1 MSKDSIETNQPLNNL
16 KQVLKIMRITIFFLF
31 FSILFAKSE
40 TSYSQETKFTLNL
53 KSATIKEVCEQIEEA
68 SDFIFVFSDH
78 AEKTINKRVNVI
90 ANSKNVSEILDDVFS
105 ETLLTYRIL
114 DKQIVVYESNEK
126 VSPNIPEQ
134 TSIEKT
140 IQQAPKKRITG
151 RVVDAE
157 GEAIIGANIVEEG
170 TTHGT
175 VTDADGYFSLGVENN
190 ATIRI
195 TYIGYTE
202 QSIPTVGRNSF
213 NIILQE
219 DTQALDELIVVG
231 YGTQKKENLT
241 GAVTQIMA
249 EEFDDRPVPRL
260 SQALQGSVPNLNV
273 TFGGGVPGQDASV
286 NIRGFTSINGG
297 SPYVLIDGI
306 PGNINRLS
314 SQEVESIT
322 VLKDAAASAIYGA
335 QGAFG
340 VILVTTKSA
349 VAGKTTITYSNNF
362 GWSTPTVSTDFITT
376 GYDWMQL
383 NDASIA
389 HVGGYSRYPESDMNE
404 LYLRRNDKTEH
415 PDRPWVTI
423 QNRDGRD
430 RYVYYGNF
438 DWWNIMF
445 HKWQPSTNHSVNFR
459 GGNEKINYMLSGSYN
474 KKNGIMKIHR
484 DKYESYTMRSKIG
497 AQVLPWIKITNNTN
511 FYHQKYDYT
520 GRNGGGNAN
529 FSSINV
535 HASPAYA
542 PINPD
547 GTATYFSGFNNYTI
561 GDGLYAILI
570 DGNTKGQDTKYEFR
584 TTTEVDIDITRDL
597 TATANYSY
605 NLYTDPSFYRQ
616 YPATYS
622 LYPEVIQVAPK
633 ADINR
638 LSEAQQFNHTHVI
651 NLFATYEKSFD
662 RIHNLKVMA
671 GFNQE
676 LHLAKRISASR
687 YDVLSPEL
695 NDLNLAT
702 GDMAM
707 GGGQSELALRGS
719 FYRINY
725 DYKGKYLF
733 ETNGRY
739 DGTSRFPKG
748 DRFGFFPSV
757 SAGWRISEEPFWDP
771 IRPIVDNLKFRV
783 SYGTLGNQAT
793 GSRYMYIPSLS
804 GGTMSYIFDGE
815 RARYIN
821 QPGSVSNRITWEK
834 IRSTNVGVDLNMFRN
849 RFGMSFDI
857 YKRETKDMLAQAATL
872 PLVYGT
878 SEPKQNVADLET
890 KGFELSLNWRDHFLL
905 ADKRF
910 NYSLRGTLSDYQS
923 RITKMN
929 NSTGFTYDYYE
940 GKNIGEI
947 WGFITHG
954 YFKTEAEALTYPV
967 DQSFLNVVRN
977 DNHIG
982 LSAGDI
988 RFEDLDGDGKI
999 TSGTNTI
1006 DNPGDQKVIGNSTP
1020 RYAFGFNIGADYAGF
1035 DLSIFFQ
1042 GIGKANWYPGNEADR
1057 FWGPFGRPYYS
1068 FIPKDFESK
1077 LWTPENPDSYF
1088 PRLLTYIALNARNEL
1103 RATNNRYLQDLA
1115 YIRLK
1120 NLTLGYTL
1128 PQSSLKKLSINKC
1141 RVYVSGENLLT
1152 FTKLESDYIDPEQAI
1167 ANSNARVYPFSTI
1180 YSFGINIT
1188 F

>member
-1 MSKDSIETNQPLNNL
+1 MNKHSIERKDTLNNL
-16 KQVLKIMRITIFFLF
+16 KQTLKIMRITLFFLF
-31 FSILFAKSE
+31 FCILFSSAKD
-40 TSYSQETKFTLNL
+40 SYSQEFTFNL
-53 KSATIKEVCEQIEEA
+53 KSVTIKEVCREIEKN
-68 SDFIFVFSDH
+68 SDFIFVFSDNS
-78 AEKTINKRVNVI
+78 EKMINKKVDI
-90 ANSKNVSEILDDVFS
+90 AVNSKNILEILNNIFS
-105 ETLLTYRIL
+105 NTGLTYKIL
-114 DKQIVVYESNEK
+114 DKQIVVYKSDDRNPVKQVE
-126 VSPNIPEQ
+126 NITPEI
-134 TSIEKT
+134 IE
-140 IQQAPKKRITG
+140 QQPAKKQIIG
-151 RVVDAE
+151 KIVDVN
-157 GEAIIGANIVEEG
+157 GEAIIGANVIEEG
-170 TTHGT
+170 TTNGT
-175 VTDADGYFSLGVENN
+175 VTDVDGNFSLDVENN

-195 TYIGYTE
+195 SYIGYSE
-202 QSIPTVGRNSF
+202 QNISTSGRTNF
-213 NIILQE
+213 NITLQE
-219 DTQALDELIVVG
+219 DTKALDEVIVVG
-231 YGTQKKENLT
+231 YGTQRKVNLT
-241 GAVTQIMA
+241 GAVSQISA

-260 SQALQGSVPNLNV
+260 SQALQGTIPNLNV
-273 TFGGGVPGQDASV
+273 TFGGGVPGQDASL

-297 SPYVLIDGI
+297 APYVLIDGI
-306 PGNINRLS
+306 PGNINRLT

-335 QGAFG
+335 QGAWG

-349 VAGKTTITYSNNF
+349 QTGKTSINYSGNF
-362 GWSTPTVSTDFITT
+362 GWSTPTVNTDFITT
-376 GYDWMQL
+376 GYDWMRL

-404 LYLRRNDKTEH
+404 LYIRRNDKTEH
-415 PDRPWVTI
+415 PDRPWITI

-445 HKWQPSTNHSVNFR
+445 NKWQPSTNHSLNFT
-459 GGNEKINYMLSGSYN
+459 GGNDKINYMLNGSYN
-474 KKNGIMKIHR
+474 KKDGIMKINR
-484 DKYESYTMRSKIG
+484 DRYESYTMRSKIS
-497 AQVLPWIKITNNTN
+497 AQVLPWLNITNNTN

-520 GRNGGGNAN
+520 GRQGGGNAN

-561 GDGLYAILI
+561 GDGLFAILI
-570 DGNTKGQDTKYEFR
+570 DGNTKGRNTKYEFR
-584 TTTEVDIDITRDL
+584 TTTELKFDIAKGL
-597 TATANYSY
+597 TANANYSY

-616 YPATYS
+616 YPGTYS
-622 LYPEVIQVAPK
+622 LYPGVVTAAPK

-638 LSEAQQFNHTHVI
+638 LLESQQFNHTHVV
-651 NLFATYEKSFD
+651 NAFTTYEKSFD
-662 RIHNLKVMA
+662 RIHNLKFMI

-676 LHLAKRISASR
+676 LHLAKSISASR
-687 YDVLSPEL
+687 YDVLSPKL

-707 GGGQSELALRGS
+707 GGGQSELALRGG

-725 DYKGKYLF
+725 DYQGKYLL

-771 IRPIVDNLKFRV
+771 IKAVINNLKFRL
-783 SYGTLGNQAT
+783 SYGSLGNQAT
-793 GSRYMYIPSLS
+793 GGRYMYIPNLT
-804 GGTMSYIFDGE
+804 GRTLSYILDGD
-815 RARYIN
+815 RTRYIN
-821 QPGSVSNRITWEK
+821 QPGAVSNRITWEK
-834 IRSTNVGVDLNMFRN
+834 IRSSNIGLDVNMLNN
-849 RFGMSFDI
+849 RLGMSFDV

-872 PLVYGT
+872 PAVFGT
-878 SEPKQNVADLET
+878 AEPRQNVADLET
-890 KGFELSLNWRDHFLL
+890 KGFEISLDWRDDFLL
-905 ADKRF
+905 ADRKLSYHF
-910 NYSLRGTLSDYQS
+910 RGSLSDYQS
-923 RITKMN
+923 IITKMN

-940 GKNIGEI
+940 GKKIGEI

-982 LSAGDI
+982 LSAGDL

-999 TSGTNTI
+999 TSGTNTV
-1006 DNPGDQKVIGNSTP
+1006 DNPGDQIVIGNSTP
-1020 RYAFGFNIGADYAGF
+1020 RYAFGVNIGADYAGF
-1035 DLSIFFQ
+1035 DLSLFFQ

-1077 LWTPENPDSYF
+1077 LWTPENTDSYF

-1103 RATNNRYLQDLA
+1103 RATNNRYMQDLA

-1128 PQSSLKKLSINKC
+1128 PKNSLKKLMIDKC
-1141 RVYVSGENLLT
+1141 RLYISGENLLT
-1152 FTKLESDYIDPEQAI
+1152 FTKLETDYIDPEQAI